1 MTTIYFENYPVAE
14 LYNDGGLKLRYD
26 KAWEARKSAF
36 PISVSMPLGSGPFPA
51 EKFMPWL
58 ANLLPESH
66 LSEISQQL
74 KQSPQDVVGILQSI
88 GRDTAGAMSIGTPSK
103 SGNNFIP
110 IPSAAIVKKI
120 LDELPKKPFLIGER
134 GVSMS
139 LAGVQDKLPIFI
151 DADGT
156 MGIPVDGTPSTHII
170 KPDAKRLKGSVQN
183 EAFCMRLA
191 IECGLDAA
199 EVSTGKAGSRSYI
212 LVKRFDR
219 VMDRDQLIRRIHQ
232 EDFCQILGYFPSRK
246 YERPSIA
253 DENGPSLANMF
264 TAVRE
269 LVSPGERLKLLDGVI
284 FNVLICNADSHA
296 KNYAILI
303 GAGGSAKLAPLY
315 DLSCANVYPFVN
327 HMLPQ
332 KIANRDNAANLN
344 GADWKKFAND
354 AGLSPA
360 ATLKRVEELV
370 STTEASLEKTAEVVA
385 MLPAGSHDIV
395 QKIVHEIKK
404 RCKRISRQL

>member
-14 LYNDGGLKLRYD
+14 LYNDDGLKLRYD

-36 PISVSMPLGSGPFPA
+36 PISVSMPLESGPFPA
-51 EKFMPWL
+51 EQFMPWL

-74 KQSPQDVVGILQSI
+74 KRSPQDVIGILQSI
-88 GRDTAGAMSIGTPSK
+88 GRDTAGAMSIGAPRK
-103 SGNNFIP
+103 PGNNFTP
-110 IPSAAIVKKI
+110 IANVAILKKI
-120 LDELPKKPFLIGER
+120 LDELSRKPFLIGER

-139 LAGVQDKLPIFI
+139 LAGVQDKLPVFI
-151 DADGT
+151 EANGQ
-156 MGIPVDGTPSTHII
+156 MGIPTDGTPSTHII

-183 EAFCMRLA
+183 EAFCMKLA

-212 LVKRFDR
+212 LVKRYDR
-219 VMDRDQLIRRIHQ
+219 IRDKEGMVRRIHQ
-232 EDFCQILGYFPSRK
+232 EDFCQILGCFPSRK

-253 DENGPSLANMF
+253 GEKGPSLSDMF
-264 TAVRE
+264 AAVRD

-303 GAGGSAKLAPLY
+303 GAGGSARFAPLY
-315 DLSCANVYPFVN
+315 DLLCANVYPFVD

-332 KIANRDNAANLN
+332 KIAGRDNAANLN

-360 ATLKRVEELV
+360 ATLKRVEELI
-370 STTEASLEKTAEVVA
+370 SKTEASLEKTAEEVA
-385 MLPAGSHDIV
+385 MLPAGNHDIV
-395 QKIVHEIKK
+395 QRTVHEIKK
-404 RCKRISRQL
+404 RCKRVSRQL